1 MLTCTR
7 VDSEKELFINRAS
20 ENGTDVY
27 IYFYEYDDSPPG
39 DLYYEALFVCANDDV
54 LQKVSQTFRT
64 TPQEINVDGLQERV
78 MLTWHARLASGNFE
92 EWARSILEKIQNIE

>member
-7 VDSEKELFINRAS
+7 VDLEKELFINRAS
-20 ENGTDVY
+20 ENRTDVY

-64 TPQEINVDGLQERV
+64 TPLKVDGLQERI
-78 MLTWHARLASGNFE
+78 MLNWHARLASGNFE
-92 EWARSILEKIQNIE
+92 EWATSILEKLQSIE